1 MKKIVLLTLVAG
13 ILAGCQAGTKNVVIE
28 NKSDFIASLYVDHIK
43 EDRNITLAP
52 MSSTVVSLYEP
63 NVIKNSIRQLNITR
77 NNLHITSEHLCVIE
91 NNAAINYKVI
101 NTTIYDVKLVEQND
115 LFDVC
120 DNVPNN
126 SNTTT
131 LTAYSP
137 SLDIK
142 ITVKDNPSLNIP
154 FQYICIPQDG
164 KIFIKL

>member
-1 MKKIVLLTLVAG
+1 MKKIVLLILIAG
-13 ILAGCQAGTKNVVIE
+13 LLAGCQAGTKNIVIE

-43 EDRNITLAP
+43 EDRKITLTP

-77 NNLHITSEHLCVIE
+77 NNLHIISEHLCTIE
-91 NNAAINYKVI
+91 NSAAITYTVV
-101 NTTIYDVKLVEQND
+101 NTTIYDVKLVEHNA
-115 LFDVC
+115 LFDSC
-120 DNVPNN
+120 DVLNN
-126 SNTTT
+126 SNTTI

-137 SLDIK
+137 NLNIK